1 MEVCRRT
8 DRLVDWQT
16 GRLVNVLSPLTCN
29 VLSPPPPPNLPVYE
43 SASLL
48 PAPSGPPVRAIW
60 PEGAMTISH
69 DEGIYA

>member
-16 GRLVNVLSPLTCN
+16 GRLVNMLSPLTCN
-29 VLSPPPPPNLPVYE
+29 VLSPPLFNLPVYE
-43 SASLL
+43 SASL
-48 PAPSGPPVRAIW
+48 PSAPSGLPVRAVR

-69 DEGIYA
+69 SEGACA